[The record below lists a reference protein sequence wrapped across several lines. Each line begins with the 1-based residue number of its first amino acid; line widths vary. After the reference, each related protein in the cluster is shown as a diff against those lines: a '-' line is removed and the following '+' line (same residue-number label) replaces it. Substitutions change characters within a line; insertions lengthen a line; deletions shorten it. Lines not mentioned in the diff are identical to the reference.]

1 MLMTLFACVP
11 ASIAAKVK
19 KCLYQEN
26 DTKVI
31 KIKRRA
37 GLFSQHR
44 HCLQLNKDTAAQIA
58 NLNGPHYRLRKTP
71 IAFIERRRMSHCP
84 PFGSRHVEYADPRA
98 LRQKHSELARQ
109 DSNYDARHPTRIYT
123 LLPALLMG
131 VITPPSFFQR
141 ASFANCEA

>member
-1 MLMTLFACVP
+1 MSLFACVP

-26 DTKVI
+26 DSKVI

-84 PFGSRHVEYADPRA
+84 PLGRAMLNTPTQGRCVKNTASLRAKITTTMPVIQHEYTHYYP
-98 LRQKHSELARQ
+98 L
-109 DSNYDARHPTRIYT
+109 Y
-123 LLPALLMG
+123 
-131 VITPPSFFQR
+131 
-141 ASFANCEA
+141 